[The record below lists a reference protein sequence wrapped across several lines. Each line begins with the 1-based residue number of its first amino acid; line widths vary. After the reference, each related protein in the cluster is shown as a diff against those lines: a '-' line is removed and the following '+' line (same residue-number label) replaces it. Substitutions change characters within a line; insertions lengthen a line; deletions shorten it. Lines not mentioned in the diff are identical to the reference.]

1 MDGLILKRRLDPF
14 PLHLSREHHGKP
26 NFATS
31 YLRSRN
37 ILSSRLRCGKKKR
50 KTKLNPKLSNDFS
63 TIRQGHTFKHQIEEL
78 VRDSKFLN
86 DELLPAYNTVAG
98 LKIYDDTL
106 ARMKTKFPHY
116 VKELQGI
123 SDGSQV
129 PFYKVQLNIL

>member
-1 MDGLILKRRLDPF
+1 MATGIFLPVIYVRGTFYQVGYDVVRNEQNEFNLNFTNELII
-14 PLHLSREHHGKP
+14 
-26 NFATS
+26 T
-31 YLRSRN
+31 
-37 ILSSRLRCGKKKR
+37 
-50 KTKLNPKLSNDFS
+50 T
-63 TIRQGHTFKHQIEEL
+63 RQGHTFKHQIEEL

-86 DELLPAYNTVAG
+86 DELLPAYNTEAG
-98 LKIYDDTL
+98 QKIYDDTL